1 MHDQAA
7 TYLISQRAASWSRGP
22 LHLHLRRCR
31 HTNVHVSL
39 WALCTHQED
48 VLIHSLLLP
57 VGISSD
63 ALLAPIRTYGSP
75 RLAFAVLRQVLLEL
89 FRAIEILCEL
99 FPDKFLELV
108 VLLICNGKEVRR
120 CCSDQYK
127 EEGRGVE
134 VRTNISSPS

>member
-1 MHDQAA
+1 
-7 TYLISQRAASWSRGP
+7 
-22 LHLHLRRCR
+22 
-31 HTNVHVSL
+31 
-39 WALCTHQED
+39 
-48 VLIHSLLLP
+48 
-57 VGISSD
+57 
-63 ALLAPIRTYGSP
+63 
-75 RLAFAVLRQVLLEL
+75 LAFAVLRQVLLEL

-134 VRTNISSPS
+134 FRTNISSPS